1 MHPCREAADALL
13 TFFIVLCTRLLPP
26 VGTECVNQNFAE
38 NLPGM

>member
-1 MHPCREAADALL
+1 MHPCREVADALL
-13 TFFIVLCTRLLPP
+13 TFFIVLFTRPLPP